1 MGKPNETFREVEML
15 KNLSQQAAAWALG
28 VTARTL
34 RDHPEI
40 PRTAEGGYDVRD
52 LAKWAVQHGPRDEI
66 TFDDERYEHI
76 LTLAEA
82 MLRDLGP
89 HLWQLVAL
97 LDNLEDDYGPN
108 GVLSA
113 LSLMRDAWG
122 QILGPELEAMRDVP
136 VSMEDI
142 IEMGRAELRHRQ
154 ASQAHDLLR
163 IVTRCQECG
172 TVRRG
177 RRWVKDAKTSALWV
191 DMLTLCPECDRIAAR
206 KDKAV
211 K

>member
-1 MGKPNETFREVEML
+1 MGKPNESFREVEML
-15 KNLSQQAAAWALG
+15 KNLSQQAAAWSLG

-40 PRTAEGGYDVRD
+40 PRTAEGGYDIRD
-52 LAKWAVQHGPRDEI
+52 LAKWAVQHGPRDAVA
-66 TFDDERYEHI
+66 FDDELYERI
-76 LTLAEA
+76 VTLAEA

-97 LDNLEDDYGPN
+97 LDNVEDDHGPD

-122 QILGPELEAMRDVP
+122 EIPGPELEAMRDVP
-136 VSMEDI
+136 ESIEDI
-142 IEMGRAELRHRQ
+142 IEMGREVLRRRQ
-154 ASQAHDLLR
+154 AEKAHDVLR
-163 IVTRCQECG
+163 VMTRCQECG
-172 TVRRG
+172 AVRRG
-177 RRWVKDAKTSALWV
+177 RRWVKEAKTPALWT
-191 DMLTLCPECDRIAAR
+191 DMLTLCPQCDRMAAR